1 MLKFQGDMS
10 KDSLAIGGLHSFI
23 KVLAVA
29 VDEGAAQISVP
40 LFTSQVSAGFP
51 SPADDY
57 IEAELD
63 LNRYMIRNPPDTF
76 MVRVT
81 NDALAG
87 AGILDGDIL
96 IVDRSKGP
104 RHGMIVVA
112 IVNGE
117 MCVRRLNRKSGNWVL
132 DPDNKD
138 FQPLRIRPGQ
148 DLEIW
153 GVVTGMVRRY

>member
-1 MLKFQGDMS
+1 MQNCAASVAKLHRPELSQVEIVGQAVSEDPKVI
-10 KDSLAIGGLHSFI
+10 SL
-23 KVLAVA
+23 
-29 VDEGAAQISVP
+29 P
-40 LFTSQVSAGFP
+40 LYLDRVSAGFP

-63 LNRYMIRNPPDTF
+63 LNRYLIRNPPDTF

-87 AGILDGDIL
+87 AGILDGDVL
-96 IVDRSKGP
+96 IVDRSIGP

-112 IVNGE
+112 VVNGE

-132 DPDNKD
+132 DTENRD

-148 DLEIW
+148 DLEIL
-153 GVVTGMVRRY
+153 GVVTGMVRKY

>member
-1 MLKFQGDMS
+1 MQNC
-10 KDSLAIGGLHSFI
+10 
-23 KVLAVA
+23 
-29 VDEGAAQISVP
+29 AASTAKP
-40 LFTSQVSAGFP
+40 HHYELSQVEIVGQAVSDDAKVISLPLYLDRISAGFP

-57 IEAELD
+57 VEAELD
-63 LNRYMIRNPPDTF
+63 LNRYLIRNPPDTF

-87 AGILDGDIL
+87 AGILDGDVL
-96 IVDRSKGP
+96 IVDRSIGP

-112 IVNGE
+112 MVNGE
-117 MCVRRLNRKSGNWVL
+117 MCVRRLNRKSGDWVL
-132 DPDNKD
+132 DSENKD

-153 GVVTGMVRRY
+153 GVVTGMVRKY